1 MISYSILTPNEETGC
16 YVFKAKRLGA
26 IAISTAAS
34 VLQHKPQSGIRI
46 LSYHAVGT
54 RVDGDVNGIYNL
66 KIDEFRMHCD
76 LIERF
81 SNQYA
86 IPIVPFGTHSENGI
100 TITFDDGYADALSV
114 VGPELNKRKIPF
126 HVFVSPGKALS
137 KDPRYLSPV
146 ELVELATISGATI
159 GAHGYSHVPLTKLS
173 PVDMVQELTKS
184 KESLEQILQ
193 SPIHT
198 MSYPFGLVN
207 NAVRTATKKAGF
219 TEVACSKWGFVLPDT
234 DRLMQPRV
242 DVWSG
247 DSKRT
252 YLQKLA
258 GTWNWFSR
266 LT

>member
-1 MISYSILTPNEETGC
+1 M
-16 YVFKAKRLGA
+16 FKAKRLGA

-34 VLQHKPQSGIRI
+34 ALHQKPQSGIRI

-54 RVDGDVNGIYNL
+54 NVDGDVNGIYNL
-66 KIDEFRMHCD
+66 KTNEFRIHCD
-76 LIERF
+76 LIEQF
-81 SNQYA
+81 SEQYA
-86 IPIVPFGTHSENGI
+86 IPIVPFGTNAESGI
-100 TITFDDGYADALSV
+100 TITFDDGYADALSL
-114 VGPELNKRKIPF
+114 VGPELSKRKIPF
-126 HVFVSPGKALS
+126 HVFVSPGKAHN

-146 ELVELATISGATI
+146 ELVELASISGATI
-159 GAHGYSHVPLTKLS
+159 GAHGHSHVPLTKLS
-173 PVDMVQELTKS
+173 ETEMFQELSNS
-184 KESLEQILQ
+184 KDSLEQILQ

-207 NAVRTATKKAGF
+207 DAVRAAAVKTGF
-219 TEVACSKWGFVLPDT
+219 TQAACSKWGFVLPNT

-242 DVWSG
+242 DIWSG

>member
-1 MISYSILTPNEETGC
+1 M
-16 YVFKAKRLGA
+16 FKAKRLGA

-34 VLQHKPQSGIRI
+34 ALHQIPKPGIRI

-54 RVDGDVNGIYNL
+54 KVDGDVNGIYNL
-66 KIDEFRMHCD
+66 KTNEFRMHCD
-76 LIERF
+76 LIEQF
-81 SNQYA
+81 SEQHA
-86 IPIVPFGTHSENGI
+86 MPIVPFGTTSESGI

-114 VGPELNKRKIPF
+114 VGPELSKRKIPF
-126 HVFVSPGKALS
+126 HVFVSPGKAKS
-137 KDPRYLSPV
+137 NDQRYLSPV
-146 ELVELATISGATI
+146 ELVELASISGATI

-173 PVDMVQELTKS
+173 ETEMFQELTKS
-184 KESLEQILQ
+184 KDSLEQILQ

-207 NAVRTATKKAGF
+207 DVVRTATEKAGF
-219 TEVACSKWGFVLPDT
+219 TEAACSKWGFVSPNT

-242 DVWSG
+242 DIWSG
-247 DSKRT
+247 DSKRA

>member
-1 MISYSILTPNEETGC
+1 M
-16 YVFKAKRLGA
+16 FKAKRLGA

-34 VLQHKPQSGIRI
+34 ALQQKPQSGIRI

-54 RVDGDVNGIYNL
+54 RVEGDVNGIYNL

-86 IPIVPFGTHSENGI
+86 IPIVPFGTNTENGI
-100 TITFDDGYADALSV
+100 AITFDDGYADALSV
-114 VGPELNKRKIPF
+114 VGPELSKRKIPF
-126 HVFVSPGKALS
+126 HVFVSPGKTLS
-137 KDPRYLSPV
+137 KDARYLSPV

-173 PVDMVQELTKS
+173 PVDMVQELAKS
-184 KESLEQILQ
+184 KKSLEQILQ
-193 SPIHT
+193 SPIYT

-207 NAVRTATKKAGF
+207 DDVRAAVERIGF
-219 TEVACSKWGFVLPDT
+219 TQAACSRWGFVTPST

-242 DVWSG
+242 DIWRG
-247 DSKRT
+247 DSKRA

-258 GTWNWFSR
+258 GNWNWFSR
-266 LT
+266 IT

>member
-1 MISYSILTPNEETGC
+1 
-16 YVFKAKRLGA
+16 VFKAKRLGA

-34 VLQHKPQSGIRI
+34 ILHQKPQSGIRI

-54 RVDGDVNGIYNL
+54 KVDGDVNSIYNL
-66 KIDEFRMHCD
+66 KTDELRMHCD
-76 LIERF
+76 LIEQF
-81 SNQYA
+81 SDQYA
-86 IPIVPFGTHSENGI
+86 MPIVPFETFSENGI
-100 TITFDDGYADALSV
+100 TITFDDGYVDALSV
-114 VGPELNKRKIPF
+114 VGPELSKRKIPF

-146 ELVELATISGATI
+146 ELVELASISGATI

-173 PVDMVQELTKS
+173 ATDMLQELVKS
-184 KESLEQILQ
+184 KDSLEQMLQ

-207 NAVRTATKKAGF
+207 EVVRAAAEKSGF
-219 TEVACSKWGFVLPDT
+219 NQAACSKWGFVLPIT

-242 DVWSG
+242 DIWSG
-247 DSKRT
+247 DSKST

-266 LT
+266 IT

>member
-1 MISYSILTPNEETGC
+1 M
-16 YVFKAKRLGA
+16 FKAKRLGA

-34 VLQHKPQSGIRI
+34 ALQQKPQSGIRI

-54 RVDGDVNGIYNL
+54 RVEGDVNGIYNL

-86 IPIVPFGTHSENGI
+86 IPIVPFGTNTENGI
-100 TITFDDGYADALSV
+100 AITFDDGYADALSV
-114 VGPELNKRKIPF
+114 VGPELSKRKIPF
-126 HVFVSPGKALS
+126 HVFVSPGKTLS
-137 KDPRYLSPV
+137 KDARYLSPV

-173 PVDMVQELTKS
+173 PVDMVQELAKS
-184 KESLEQILQ
+184 KKSLEQILQ
-193 SPIHT
+193 SPIYT

-207 NAVRTATKKAGF
+207 DDVRAAVERIGF
-219 TEVACSKWGFVLPDT
+219 TQAACSRLGFVTPST

-242 DVWSG
+242 DIWRG
-247 DSKRT
+247 DSKRA

-258 GTWNWFSR
+258 GNWNWFSR
-266 LT
+266 IT

>member
-1 MISYSILTPNEETGC
+1 M
-16 YVFKAKRLGA
+16 FKAKRLGA

-34 VLQHKPQSGIRI
+34 ALHQKPQSGIRI

-54 RVDGDVNGIYNL
+54 KVDGDVNGIYSL
-66 KIDEFRMHCD
+66 KTNEFRMHCD
-76 LIERF
+76 LIEQF
-81 SNQYA
+81 SEQHA
-86 IPIVPFGTHSENGI
+86 MPIVPFGTTSENGI

-114 VGPELNKRKIPF
+114 VGPELSKRKIPF
-126 HVFVSPGKALS
+126 HVFVSPGKAKS
-137 KDPRYLSPV
+137 NDQRYLSPV
-146 ELVELATISGATI
+146 ELVELASISGATI

-173 PVDMVQELTKS
+173 ETEMFQELTKS
-184 KESLEQILQ
+184 RDSLEQTLQ

-198 MSYPFGLVN
+198 MSYPFGIVN
-207 NAVRTATKKAGF
+207 DVVRNATEKAGF
-219 TEVACSKWGFVLPDT
+219 TEAACSKWGFVSPNT

-242 DVWSG
+242 DIWSG
-247 DSKRT
+247 DSKRA

>member
-1 MISYSILTPNEETGC
+1 M
-16 YVFKAKRLGA
+16 FKAKRLGA

-34 VLQHKPQSGIRI
+34 ILHQKPQSGIRI

-54 RVDGDVNGIYNL
+54 KVDGDVNSIYSLQTN
-66 KIDEFRMHCD
+66 EFRMHCD
-76 LIERF
+76 LIEQF
-81 SNQYA
+81 SDQYA
-86 IPIVPFGTHSENGI
+86 IPIVPFGTFSENGI
-100 TITFDDGYADALSV
+100 TITFDDGYVDALSV
-114 VGPELNKRKIPF
+114 VGPELSKRKIPF

-146 ELVELATISGATI
+146 ELVELASISCATI

-173 PVDMVQELTKS
+173 ATDMLQELTKS
-184 KESLEQILQ
+184 KDSLEQILQ
-193 SPIHT
+193 SPIST

-207 NAVRTATKKAGF
+207 DVVRAAAEKSGF
-219 TEVACSKWGFVLPDT
+219 TQAACSKWGFVLPIT

-242 DVWSG
+242 DIWSR
-247 DSKRT
+247 DSKST

-266 LT
+266 IT

>member
-1 MISYSILTPNEETGC
+1 M
-16 YVFKAKRLGA
+16 FKAKRLGA

-34 VLQHKPQSGIRI
+34 ILHQKPQSGIRI

-54 RVDGDVNGIYNL
+54 KVDGDVNSIYNL
-66 KIDEFRMHCD
+66 KTDEFRMHCD
-76 LIERF
+76 LIEQF
-81 SNQYA
+81 SDQYA
-86 IPIVPFGTHSENGI
+86 MPIVPFETYSENGI
-100 TITFDDGYADALSV
+100 TITFDDGYVDALSV
-114 VGPELNKRKIPF
+114 VGPELSKRKIPF

-146 ELVELATISGATI
+146 ELVELASISGATI

-173 PVDMVQELTKS
+173 ATDMLQELTKS
-184 KESLEQILQ
+184 KDSLEQILQ

-207 NAVRTATKKAGF
+207 DVVRAAASKSGF
-219 TEVACSKWGFVLPDT
+219 TQAACSKWGFVLPIT

-242 DVWSG
+242 DIWSG
-247 DSKRT
+247 DSKST

-266 LT
+266 IT

>member
-1 MISYSILTPNEETGC
+1 M
-16 YVFKAKRLGA
+16 FKAKRLGA

-34 VLQHKPQSGIRI
+34 ILHQKPQSGIRI

-54 RVDGDVNGIYNL
+54 KVDGDVNSIYSL
-66 KIDEFRMHCD
+66 QTDEFRMHCD
-76 LIERF
+76 LIEQF
-81 SNQYA
+81 SDQYA
-86 IPIVPFGTHSENGI
+86 IPIVPFGTFSENGI
-100 TITFDDGYADALSV
+100 TITFDDGYVDALSV
-114 VGPELNKRKIPF
+114 VGPELSKRKIPF
-126 HVFVSPGKALS
+126 HVFVSPGKTLS

-146 ELVELATISGATI
+146 ELVELASISGATI

-173 PVDMVQELTKS
+173 ATDMLQELTKS
-184 KESLEQILQ
+184 KDSLEQILQ

-207 NAVRTATKKAGF
+207 DVVRAAAKKSGF
-219 TEVACSKWGFVLPDT
+219 TQAACSKWGFVLPIT

-242 DVWSG
+242 DIWSR
-247 DSKRT
+247 DSKST

-266 LT
+266 IT

>member
-1 MISYSILTPNEETGC
+1 M
-16 YVFKAKRLGA
+16 FKAKRLGA

-34 VLQHKPQSGIRI
+34 ILHQKPQSGIRI

-54 RVDGDVNGIYNL
+54 KVDGDVNSIYSL
-66 KIDEFRMHCD
+66 QTDEFRMHCD
-76 LIERF
+76 LIEQF
-81 SNQYA
+81 SDQYA
-86 IPIVPFGTHSENGI
+86 IPIVPFGTFSENGI
-100 TITFDDGYADALSV
+100 TITFDDGYVDALSV
-114 VGPELNKRKIPF
+114 VGPELSKRKIPF

-146 ELVELATISGATI
+146 ELVELASISGATI
-159 GAHGYSHVPLTKLS
+159 GSHGYSHVPLTKLS
-173 PVDMVQELTKS
+173 ATDMLQELTKS
-184 KESLEQILQ
+184 KDSLEQILQ

-207 NAVRTATKKAGF
+207 DVVRAAAKKSGF
-219 TEVACSKWGFVLPDT
+219 TQAACSKWGFVLPIT

-242 DVWSG
+242 DIWSR
-247 DSKRT
+247 DSKST

-266 LT
+266 IT

>member
-1 MISYSILTPNEETGC
+1 M
-16 YVFKAKRLGA
+16 FKAKRLGA

-34 VLQHKPQSGIRI
+34 ILHQKPQSGIRI

-54 RVDGDVNGIYNL
+54 KVDGDVNSIYSL
-66 KIDEFRMHCD
+66 KTDEFRMHCD
-76 LIERF
+76 LIEQF
-81 SNQYA
+81 SDQYA
-86 IPIVPFGTHSENGI
+86 IPIVPFGTFSENGI
-100 TITFDDGYADALSV
+100 TITFDDGYVDALSV
-114 VGPELNKRKIPF
+114 VGPELSKRKIPF

-146 ELVELATISGATI
+146 ELVELASISGATI

-173 PVDMVQELTKS
+173 ATDMLQELTKS
-184 KESLEQILQ
+184 KDSLEQILQ
-193 SPIHT
+193 SPIST

-207 NAVRTATKKAGF
+207 DVVRAAAEKSGF
-219 TEVACSKWGFVLPDT
+219 TQAACSKWGFVLPIT

-242 DVWSG
+242 DIWSG
-247 DSKRT
+247 DSKST

-266 LT
+266 IT

>member
-1 MISYSILTPNEETGC
+1 M
-16 YVFKAKRLGA
+16 FKAKRLGA

-34 VLQHKPQSGIRI
+34 ILHQKPQSGIRI

-54 RVDGDVNGIYNL
+54 KVDGDVNSIYNL
-66 KIDEFRMHCD
+66 KTDEFRMHCD
-76 LIERF
+76 LIEQF
-81 SNQYA
+81 SDQHA
-86 IPIVPFGTHSENGI
+86 MPIVPFETFSENGI
-100 TITFDDGYADALSV
+100 TITFDDGYVDALSV
-114 VGPELNKRKIPF
+114 VGPELSKRKIPF

-146 ELVELATISGATI
+146 ELVELASISGATI

-173 PVDMVQELTKS
+173 ATDMLQELTKS
-184 KESLEQILQ
+184 KDSLEQILQ
-193 SPIHT
+193 SPIST

-207 NAVRTATKKAGF
+207 DVVRAAAEKSGF
-219 TEVACSKWGFVLPDT
+219 TQAACSKWGFVLPIT

-242 DVWSG
+242 DIWSG
-247 DSKRT
+247 DSKST

-266 LT
+266 IT

>member
-1 MISYSILTPNEETGC
+1 M
-16 YVFKAKRLGA
+16 FKAKRLGA

-34 VLQHKPQSGIRI
+34 ILHQKPQSGIRI

-54 RVDGDVNGIYNL
+54 KVDGDVNSIYSL
-66 KIDEFRMHCD
+66 QTDEFRMHCD
-76 LIERF
+76 LIEQF
-81 SNQYA
+81 SDQYA
-86 IPIVPFGTHSENGI
+86 IPIVPFGTFSENGI
-100 TITFDDGYADALSV
+100 TLTFDDGYVDALSV
-114 VGPELNKRKIPF
+114 VGPELSKRKIPF

-146 ELVELATISGATI
+146 ELVELASISGATI
-159 GAHGYSHVPLTKLS
+159 GSHGYSHVPLTKLS
-173 PVDMVQELTKS
+173 ATDMLQELTKS
-184 KESLEQILQ
+184 KDSLEQILQ

-207 NAVRTATKKAGF
+207 DVVRAAAKKSGF
-219 TEVACSKWGFVLPDT
+219 TQAACSKWGFVLPIT

-242 DVWSG
+242 DIWSR
-247 DSKRT
+247 DSKST

-266 LT
+266 IT

>member
-1 MISYSILTPNEETGC
+1 M
-16 YVFKAKRLGA
+16 FKAKRLGA

-34 VLQHKPQSGIRI
+34 ALHQKPQSGIRI

-54 RVDGDVNGIYNL
+54 KVDGDVNGIYNL
-66 KIDEFRMHCD
+66 KTNEFRMHCD
-76 LIERF
+76 LIEQF
-81 SNQYA
+81 SEQHA
-86 IPIVPFGTHSENGI
+86 MPIVPFGTTSESGI
-100 TITFDDGYADALSV
+100 TITFDDGYVDALSV
-114 VGPELNKRKIPF
+114 VGPELSKRKIPF
-126 HVFVSPGKALS
+126 HVFVSPGKAKS
-137 KDPRYLSPV
+137 NDQRYLSPV
-146 ELVELATISGATI
+146 ELVELASISGATI

-173 PVDMVQELTKS
+173 ETEMFQELTKS
-184 KESLEQILQ
+184 KDSLEQILQ

-207 NAVRTATKKAGF
+207 DAVRTATEKAGF
-219 TEVACSKWGFVLPDT
+219 TQAACSKWGFVLPNT

-242 DVWSG
+242 DIWSG
-247 DSKRT
+247 DSKRA

>member
-1 MISYSILTPNEETGC
+1 M
-16 YVFKAKRLGA
+16 FKAKRLGA

-34 VLQHKPQSGIRI
+34 ILHQKPQSGIRI

-54 RVDGDVNGIYNL
+54 KVDGDVNSIYSL
-66 KIDEFRMHCD
+66 QTDEFRMHCD
-76 LIERF
+76 LIEQF
-81 SNQYA
+81 SDQYA
-86 IPIVPFGTHSENGI
+86 IPIVPFGTFSENGI
-100 TITFDDGYADALSV
+100 TITFDDGYVDALSV
-114 VGPELNKRKIPF
+114 VGPELSKRKIPF

-146 ELVELATISGATI
+146 ELVELASISGATI

-173 PVDMVQELTKS
+173 ATDMLQELTKS
-184 KESLEQILQ
+184 KDSLEQILQ
-193 SPIHT
+193 SPIST

-207 NAVRTATKKAGF
+207 DVVRAAAEKSGF
-219 TEVACSKWGFVLPDT
+219 TQAACSKWGFVLPIT

-242 DVWSG
+242 DIWSR
-247 DSKRT
+247 DSKST

-266 LT
+266 IT

>member
-1 MISYSILTPNEETGC
+1 M
-16 YVFKAKRLGA
+16 FKAKRLGA

-34 VLQHKPQSGIRI
+34 ILHQKPQSGIRI

-54 RVDGDVNGIYNL
+54 KVDGDVNSIYSL
-66 KIDEFRMHCD
+66 QTDEFRMHCD
-76 LIERF
+76 LIEQF
-81 SNQYA
+81 SDQYA
-86 IPIVPFGTHSENGI
+86 IPIVPFGTFSENGI
-100 TITFDDGYADALSV
+100 TITFDDGYVDALSV
-114 VGPELNKRKIPF
+114 VGPELSKRKIPF

-146 ELVELATISGATI
+146 ELVELASISGATI
-159 GAHGYSHVPLTKLS
+159 GSHGYSHVPLTKLS
-173 PVDMVQELTKS
+173 ATDMLQELTKS
-184 KESLEQILQ
+184 KDSLEQILQ

-207 NAVRTATKKAGF
+207 DVVRAAAEKSGF
-219 TEVACSKWGFVLPDT
+219 TQAACSKWGFVLPIT

-242 DVWSG
+242 DIWSR
-247 DSKRT
+247 DSKST

-266 LT
+266 IT